1 MKFLLAAAVAAVAIM
16 SAGCSATPRR
26 PAVSSWG
33 QPVTKGFKPLDQVA
47 PHARPMV
54 MGKETLAECMRR
66 PESLADGGAGCV
78 NAIEDLPVR

>member
-1 MKFLLAAAVAAVAIM
+1 MKHLLFAAALAVALM
-16 SAGCSATPRR
+16 STGCSTARR

-54 MGKETLAECMRR
+54 LGKETLAECMRR
-66 PESLADGGAGCV
+66 PESIADGGAGCM